1 MSQFFQVHPENPQLR
16 LVRQAVSIMR
26 DGGVIAYP
34 TDSGYALGCM
44 LGRKRAIERI
54 RRIRRLDIKHPLSLV
69 CGDLSSVGVYAKVD
83 NTDYRM
89 LRAATPGA
97 FTFIL
102 NATTEVPRQ
111 MMHPKRRTIGIR
123 VPGNVI
129 SQALL
134 VELGEPIISTTL
146 IAPNESDALF
156 DPYDIRERW
165 EREIDLIIDGGSV
178 PPEGT
183 TVIDLTSHVPD
194 LIRKGSGDWTPFFA
208 DEPA

>member
-1 MSQFFQVHPENPQLR
+1 MSQFFQIHPENPQLR
-16 LVRQAVSIMR
+16 LIRQAVAIMR

-54 RRIRRLDIKHPLSLV
+54 RRIRRLDSKHPLSLV

-83 NTDYRM
+83 NSDYRM
-89 LRAATPGA
+89 LKAAMPGS

-102 NATTEVPRQ
+102 NATSEVPRQ

-123 VPGNVI
+123 VPDNVI
-129 SQALL
+129 TQALL
-134 VELGEPIISTTL
+134 LELGEPIISTTM
-146 IAPNESDALF
+146 IPPNETDALF
-156 DPYDIRERW
+156 DPADMRERW
-165 EREIDLIIDGGSV
+165 EHEIDLIIDGGSV
-178 PPEGT
+178 PPEET
-183 TVIDLTSHVPD
+183 TMIDLTSHVPE
-194 LIRKGSGDWTPFFA
+194 LIRKGAGDWAPFFA

>member
-1 MSQFFQVHPENPQLR
+1 MSQFFQIHPDNPQLR
-16 LVRQAVSIMR
+16 LVRQAVAIMR

-54 RRIRRLDIKHPLSLV
+54 RRIRRLDSKHPLSLV

-89 LRAATPGA
+89 LKAVMPGA

-123 VPGNVI
+123 VPDNAI

-134 VELGEPIISTTL
+134 LELGEPIISTTM
-146 IAPNESDALF
+146 IPPNENDALF
-156 DPYDIRERW
+156 DPIEIRERW
-165 EREIDLIIDGGSV
+165 EHELDLIIDGGSV
-178 PPEGT
+178 PPEET
-183 TVIDLTSHVPD
+183 TMIDLTSHVPE
-194 LIRKGSGDWTPFFA
+194 LIRKGAGDWTPFFA